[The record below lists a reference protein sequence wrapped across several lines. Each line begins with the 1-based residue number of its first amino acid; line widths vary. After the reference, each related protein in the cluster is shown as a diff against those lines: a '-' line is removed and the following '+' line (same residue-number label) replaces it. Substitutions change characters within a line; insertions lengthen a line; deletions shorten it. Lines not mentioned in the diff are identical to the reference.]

1 MTTISWKTARWCYLY
16 GRDAPAAVCQMSVLR
31 IARMQPTF
39 PSETGRTLSTR
50 LTMKTTKTD
59 RAQVAQV
66 IIAGST
72 FEGVM
77 FPDGSYGITIQQAH
91 RVVTEGIDPDE
102 TQITVYP
109 THAQR
114 DLKTLLSMDS
124 PFTKEYVSNNSRSQ
138 NVLTLEQFW
147 QVLRKLD
154 RKGNPIATAFIDA
167 CGENTLQMYLDD
179 AFGIERATKE
189 RITWLEVRMAGIVAR
204 TSATDAL
211 RDALLATGQTPQ
223 AFHYIRLTEDLN
235 QAALGFTAAQYKRV
249 HGLETRV
256 NMRERLT
263 KDQLRA
269 LEFAEELFVK
279 LLPKSA
285 DWQEAL
291 SKTIETV
298 SE

>member
-1 MTTISWKTARWCYLY
+1 
-16 GRDAPAAVCQMSVLR
+16 
-31 IARMQPTF
+31 
-39 PSETGRTLSTR
+39 
-50 LTMKTTKTD
+50 MKTTKTD

-77 FPDGSYGITIQQAH
+77 FPDGSYGITVSQAATLFGLNASSRQASKELQRIH
-91 RVVTEGIDPDE
+91 HKEFNASKEYLQGE
-102 TQITVYP
+102 S
-109 THAQR
+109 HAQG
-114 DLKTLLSMDS
+114 T
-124 PFTKEYVSNNSRSQ
+124 VS
-138 NVLTLEQFW
+138 LEWFEAAIIEAAI
-147 QVLRKLD
+147 
-154 RKGNPIATAFIDA
+154 KGNVAAQGFA
-167 CGENTLQMYLDD
+167 RAAVGNTLQMYLDD

-279 LLPKSA
+279 LLPKSV